1 MIEGSVCT
9 YKYYRYGGMN
19 PKEHSDAFF
28 RQKMADATLKMLS
41 KNTFV
46 QFCTEAL
53 VVFRFLATLLL
64 VKIIY
69 LDILNMKH
77 THS

>member
-1 MIEGSVCT
+1 
-9 YKYYRYGGMN
+9 
-19 PKEHSDAFF
+19 
-28 RQKMADATLKMLS
+28 MADATLKMLA

-69 LDILNMKH
+69 LDIKYEAYP
-77 THS
+77 